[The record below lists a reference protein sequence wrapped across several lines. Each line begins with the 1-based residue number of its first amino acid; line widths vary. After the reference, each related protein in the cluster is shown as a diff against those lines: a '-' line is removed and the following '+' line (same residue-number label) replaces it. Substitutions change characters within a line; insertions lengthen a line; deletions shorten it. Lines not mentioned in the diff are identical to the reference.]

1 MDDVI
6 LNIEV
11 TIDWIIP
18 ALQMTFLKLPQSMI
32 VKDNVSTLISFYA
45 VALLTGN
52 FVDVAVNIVYTYKRK
67 MEYLPKQF
75 LERLSNYI
83 IIIQLI
89 YISIQNTNNTLHILS
104 TIFFCVKLYLLMI

>member
-11 TIDWIIP
+11 TIGWIIP

-52 FVDVAVNIVYTYKRK
+52 FVDVAVNIVHTYKRK
-67 MEYLPKQF
+67 MEF
-75 LERLSNYI
+75 LERRL
-83 IIIQLI
+83 
-89 YISIQNTNNTLHILS
+89 T
-104 TIFFCVKLYLLMI
+104 